1 MAYREDAVK
10 PTFVV
15 PLTEAQFKRKVEAVR
30 CYASQFEG
38 ATAAGEI
45 FPTGQP
51 LVERI
56 EDRVAALR
64 FAGPGPARRTVPYR

>member
-1 MAYREDAVK
+1 
-10 PTFVV
+10 
-15 PLTEAQFKRKVEAVR
+15 VR

-56 EDRVAALR
+56 ETASRHYGSLVRAPHGEPFHTDETMRVSDVTRLGVR
-64 FAGPGPARRTVPYR
+64 SL